1 MNMTQINA
9 IRTQAGL
16 APLPSV
22 DKRAQKRNQDA
33 NKAAR
38 AQANREM
45 KAKRA
50 SRSK

>member
-9 IRTQAGL
+9 IRAQAGL
-16 APLPSV
+16 APLPAV
-22 DKRAQKRNQDA
+22 DNRAQKRAQAA

-50 SRSK
+50 LRSK